1 MNWTCFFQSSFHDKF
16 TVIACSYFYSTALDL
31 SNITEFCSESK
42 GSINWNLL
50 ISLLLLSF
58 FNCVLEQ
65 VPTQKQQ
72 SCLFHTF
79 GTLCPHRNCRW
90 EENVRLLNIVLL
102 VFLLS
107 LCKFWFFF
115 ISICSWQNVIDL
127 ISNFEKASV
136 STDLTILQLTE
147 LIDLDCG
154 IFVFYKLKLV
164 HLRYSLGMFSVYI
177 CTLCCHCGILNLYYG
192 AVLNSLVYTQISVC
206 VQCIR
211 CT

>member
-107 LCKFWFFF
+107 LCKFWFFLSLSAVGRMTL
-115 ISICSWQNVIDL
+115 ILSLILKRHLSQL
-127 ISNFEKASV
+127 ISQSFNWLS
-136 STDLTILQLTE
+136 
-147 LIDLDCG
+147 
-154 IFVFYKLKLV
+154 
-164 HLRYSLGMFSVYI
+164 
-177 CTLCCHCGILNLYYG
+177 
-192 AVLNSLVYTQISVC
+192 
-206 VQCIR
+206 
-211 CT
+211 